1 VRVQRYICLECGE
14 SFTLRRRKR
23 ERYTRGFEEE
33 VVRRYIE
40 ERESYRVLAK
50 RIYEQTGKK
59 VSTGWLNE
67 IVLSVASRC
76 KSGLEMSRDVKPRW
90 KGFLCVDEKMFSV
103 RGEQQWFYVAVDTS
117 GDIVHCKAVE
127 ELSTTE
133 ATKFLREIV
142 EECQYNCRGVVTD
155 LDQSLRRGVEIV
167 FPGKPH
173 QFCLKHAFLSIE
185 KRIGY
190 KPLDIRHRWNK
201 QIVRREFQKL
211 RDKKGVWVERA
222 RGEFFES
229 YEEYKKTSDRHQAL
243 MLLRDELHRILFA
256 RTEEEARRRLRR
268 LVRSKRHLLFEEE
281 KQSAISFLRDHWYNL
296 MEYHQVNGLP
306 RTNNF
311 AESVNKQLERRF
323 KTMESFQRKETAAW
337 YINLLVSYLRQKPYT
352 DCRGSRKHLNGKS
365 RLEAAGVKL
374 ISKDWLKNS
383 LKSTEKSNR

>member
-1 VRVQRYICLECGE
+1 MD
-14 SFTLRRRKR
+14 
-23 ERYTRGFEEE
+23 

-50 RIYEQTGKK
+50 RIYERTGKR
-59 VSTGWLNE
+59 VSTGWVNE
-67 IVLSVASRC
+67 IVLSEASRC
-76 KSGLEMSRDVKPRW
+76 KSGLEMSKELKPKW

-103 RGEQQWFYVAVDTS
+103 RGEQQWFYVAVDSS

-133 ATKFLREIV
+133 ATKFLADIV
-142 EECQYNCRGVVTD
+142 EECKYNCRGVVTD

-173 QFCLKHAFLSIE
+173 QFCLKHAFSSIE

-190 KPLDIRHRWNK
+190 KPLDVHYRWNK

-222 RGEFFES
+222 RGEFFET

-243 MLLRDELHRILFA
+243 MLLRDELHSILFA
-256 RTEEEARRRLRR
+256 RNEEEARIRLRR
-268 LVRSKRHLLFEEE
+268 LVRSKRHQMFEEE
-281 KQSAISFLRDHWYNL
+281 KKSAIDFLKEHWDNL
-296 MEYHQVNGLP
+296 MEYHAVIGLP

-323 KTMESFQRKETAAW
+323 KTMESFQSKETAAW

-352 DCRGSRKHLNGKS
+352 DCRGSREHLNGKS
-365 RLEAAGVKL
+365 RLEAAEVKL
-374 ISKDWLKNS
+374 VSKDWLKNS
-383 LKSTEKSNR
+383 LNARKNTNR